1 MAAAAQGE
9 LIQQGWRNNA
19 LASHLG
25 RLRAFGASAEHLL
38 AAGQTFNAERCWP
51 PLPIREV
58 ARVAKSI
65 AKYPAHPTTKREWAA
80 ARIPPGHFD
89 PRFET
94 AGFDAYAVLCE
105 DTTLG
110 LKPSHRALYAE
121 LIAYFGV
128 CGSHPAQ
135 KSMALTL
142 NTTRQQIARDIQR
155 LVTEGLITVTPG
167 ARKRGDTS
175 WPCDAYHFRKH
186 RVFSAY
192 FGGVGSSG
200 INEIRADGQQFQ
212 NGEFSDFGGLTGA
225 AAEDYFSGKH
235 HLKVE
240 SVAPVTTIHALRQG
254 VSRNSGSSFLVHTH
268 RGGAGETSPAL
279 SWWAALGSH
288 ADADDA
294 FGKRYQAMEFVFAA
308 RQNLAGAELRHFMES
323 AAVRFDFGASKAKQ
337 KPAPRA
343 FPTPIA
349 PPARRR
355 GLERAGVRALSR
367 LVAMR
372 GVWR

>member
-1 MAAAAQGE
+1 
-9 LIQQGWRNNA
+9 
-19 LASHLG
+19 
-25 RLRAFGASAEHLL
+25 
-38 AAGQTFNAERCWP
+38 
-51 PLPIREV
+51 
-58 ARVAKSI
+58 VAKSI

-110 LKPSHRALYAE
+110 LKPRHRALYAE

-135 KSMALTL
+135 KSMALRL

-240 SVAPVTTIHALRQG
+240 SVAPVTSSLG
-254 VSRNSGSSFLVHTH
+254 SVSIPNSNSGRWGLD
-268 RGGAGETSPAL
+268 SPAT
-279 SWWAALGSH
+279 
-288 ADADDA
+288 DDDFA
-294 FGKRYQAMEFVFAA
+294 KRYQEAQTKFSAKQGL
-308 RQNLAGAELRHFMES
+308 RGPELEHFLWS
-323 AAVRFDFGASKAKQ
+323 AAVRFDCGAAKSKAK
-337 KPAPRA
+337 PAPQ
-343 FPTPIA
+343 
-349 PPARRR
+349 ARRR
-355 GLERAGVRALSR
+355 GLERASVRDLTR

-372 GVWR
+372 GAWR

>member
-1 MAAAAQGE
+1 MAAAAQGG
-9 LIQQGWRNNA
+9 LIPQGWRNNA

-38 AAGQTFNAERCWP
+38 AAARTFSETRCAP

-58 ARVAKSI
+58 VRTAKSI
-65 AKYPAHPTTKREWAA
+65 ARYPAHPVTRRERAA
-80 ARIPPGHFD
+80 AGIPRGCFD
-89 PRFET
+89 PRPET

-105 DTTLG
+105 DATLR
-110 LKPSHRALYAE
+110 LKPHHRELYAE
-121 LIAYFGV
+121 LVAFYGAFG
-128 CGSHPAQ
+128 CHPAQ
-135 KSMALTL
+135 STL
-142 NTTRQQIARDIQR
+142 AFKLQTTRRQINRDIAF
-155 LVTEGLITVTPG
+155 LVAAGLITVAPG
-167 ARKRGDTS
+167 ARKKGNTP
-175 WPCDAYHFRKH
+175 WPADAYHFRKH
-186 RVFSAY
+186 AIFSAY
-192 FGGVGSSG
+192 FVTPETSG
-200 INEIRADGQQFQ
+200 INGIREEGGQFQ
-212 NGEFSDFGGLTGA
+212 NGEFSDFGGLVGS

-235 HLKVE
+235 HLQVE
-240 SVAPVTTIHALRQG
+240 IVPLVTTGSALRQG

-294 FGKRYQAMEFVFAA
+294 FGKRYQAMELTFAA
-308 RQNLAGAELRHFMES
+308 RQNLAGAELKHFLVS